1 MALSAELNQQLEE
14 EEQALREE
22 EEAYFRASR
31 LASAQR
37 KAQALAALPSESAP
51 AMTSNEGRSGS
62 LDEVTANFGS
72 YPGDAQ
78 QLQPVDSSL
87 DEIGL
92 LAEAL
97 SEAAGQP
104 PSSMPS
110 TTAESSSAPAGSF
123 STAAENSSAV
133 AESSSV
139 TADSMAAE
147 HSSEILELPI
157 EEIEAQLL

>member
-1 MALSAELNQQLEE
+1 MQ
-14 EEQALREE
+14 
-22 EEAYFRASR
+22 
-31 LASAQR
+31 
-37 KAQALAALPSESAP
+37 
-51 AMTSNEGRSGS
+51 
-62 LDEVTANFGS
+62 
-72 YPGDAQ
+72 AQ
-78 QLQPVDSSL
+78 QLQPVESSSSQGTL

-104 PSSMPS
+104 ASSS
-110 TTAESSSAPAGSF
+110 SNEAAESSSAPAGSF

-133 AESSSV
+133 AESSSA

-147 HSSEILELPI
+147 HSREISELPI